1 MATQDVIT
9 FIGALVA
16 LITAVTALVKQLQTG
31 RTVSGHTDQITE
43 LQNGSAPVPPA
54 KKP

>member
-1 MATQDVIT
+1 MALQNI
-9 FIGALVA
+9 IALLGAAAAV
-16 LITAVTALVKQLQTG
+16 ITAVAALLKQVQTG

-43 LQNGSAPVPPA
+43 LQNGSATQPPS